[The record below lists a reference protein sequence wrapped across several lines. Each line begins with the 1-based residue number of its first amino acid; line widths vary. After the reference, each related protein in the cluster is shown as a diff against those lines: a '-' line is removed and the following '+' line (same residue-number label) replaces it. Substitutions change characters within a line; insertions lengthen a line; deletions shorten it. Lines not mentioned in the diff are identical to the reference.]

1 MHCCRFFSPTLPP
14 SPSSHPPPLPPSS
27 LSSHPPSLPPSM
39 CALCVHS
46 CVGRVTKIDD
56 YEIVQIR
63 LPRHIAADHVRHTHT
78 QVHLVHNPHTRT
90 HTLHA
95 TVCVQCCG
103 TYVCMPT
110 THVLC
115 TYVRLLHM
123 SCVRMYACYT
133 FPVYVCTP
141 ATHFLCM
148 YVRLLHISC
157 VCMYACYTCPVYVCT
172 PATHFL
178 CTYVRLLHIS
188 CVCMYA
194 CYTCPFSSQIVRPYS
209 HFFASGKAFFMVCS
223 LEHLFAY
230 CVG

>member
-14 SPSSHPPPLPPSS
+14 SLPLLTPSSHPPLSLLPSLSSHPPLSLLPS
-27 LSSHPPSLPPSM
+27 LSSHPPSLPSSM

-95 TVCVQCCG
+95 LCVQCCG

-123 SCVRMYACYT
+123 SCVCTYVHLLHMSCVRMYACYIC
-133 FPVYVCTP
+133 PVYV
-141 ATHFLCM
+141 
-148 YVRLLHISC
+148 R
-157 VCMYACYTCPVYVCT
+157 MYACYTCPVYVCT
-172 PATHFL
+172 PATHVLCMYVCLLHMSFLLTDCTAILPFL
-178 CTYVRLLHIS
+178 CQWHSILYG
-188 CVCMYA
+188 M
-194 CYTCPFSSQIVRPYS
+194 
-209 HFFASGKAFFMVCS
+209 
-223 LEHLFAY
+223 
-230 CVG
+230 

>member
-1 MHCCRFFSPTLPP
+1 MSPQASIHWAFICTPVI
-14 SPSSHPPPLPPSS
+14 
-27 LSSHPPSLPPSM
+27 SSHPPSLPSSLPPFLPPSPHTLPLFLLPSLFSHPPSLPSSM

-148 YVRLLHISC
+148 YVCLLHMSFLL
-157 VCMYACYTCPVYVCT
+157 TDCT
-172 PATHFL
+172 AILPFL
-178 CTYVRLLHIS
+178 CQWQSILYG
-188 CVCMYA
+188 M
-194 CYTCPFSSQIVRPYS
+194 
-209 HFFASGKAFFMVCS
+209 
-223 LEHLFAY
+223 
-230 CVG
+230 